1 MQRHPGSAR
10 QPVAK
15 KRLLLPP
22 KRAQRPALK
31 PQARVMHKQHR
42 GGR

>member
-1 MQRHPGSAR
+1 MQRNPGSAR
-10 QPVAK
+10 QPVGK
-15 KRLLLPP
+15 KRPMLPP
-22 KRAQRPALK
+22 KRAPRPALK

>member
-1 MQRHPGSAR
+1 MQRRSGNHRKPFA
-10 QPVAK
+10 AK
-15 KRLLLPP
+15 RPMLPP
-22 KRAQRPALK
+22 KRALRPALK